1 MKKFRFSL
9 EKALKLREYH
19 EKETEIELGR
29 AVGNLTRIEQA
40 ITATSE
46 ERDMTAAERF
56 SAHNVS
62 DLVVYDLYVQRLDIA
77 KEQLFQEAEQAGDQV
92 EEARGVYLEA
102 TRDRKVLDKLKERRE
117 REYRKAVYAEETQ
130 ILDDIA
136 SGSKIRS
143 GITG

>member
-1 MKKFRFSL
+1 MKRFRFSL

-40 ITATSE
+40 ITATGE
-46 ERDMTAAERF
+46 ERDMIAAERF

-77 KEQLFQEAEQAGDQV
+77 KEQLLQESEQASEQV

-102 TRDRKVLDKLKERRE
+102 TRDRKVLDNLKERRE
-117 REYRKAVYAEETQ
+117 QEYRKAMYAEETQ
-130 ILDDIA
+130 DLDDIA
-136 SGSKIRS
+136 SGAKIRS